1 MAYFSGQQ
9 GELWIDGKKAAR
21 VQGWEFS
28 TSVATLDTTSLGD
41 TDRTVTPGIRSTTGN
56 CTLFYYEENTGSKG
70 DASTLL
76 DKVIKARIAG
86 EGPGVAGAPE
96 KVMLKL
102 RVADGT
108 TVGRYLTGEAVITS
122 ASMAM
127 AVGSI
132 LSASVA
138 FELNGAPTEVNL

>member
-1 MAYFSGQQ
+1 
-9 GELWIDGKKAAR
+9 

-56 CTLFYYEENTGSKG
+56 CTLFYYEENPGDRG

-86 EGPGVAGAPE
+86 ESPGVAGAPE

-108 TVGRYLTGEAVITS
+108 TAGRYITGEAVITS

-132 LSASVA
+132 LSAQVS

>member
-56 CTLFYYEENTGSKG
+56 CTLFYYEENTGAKG

-76 DKVIKARIAG
+76 SKVIKARLSG
-86 EGPGVAGAPE
+86 QGPGVAGAPE

-108 TVGRYLTGEAVITS
+108 TAGRYITGEAVITS
-122 ASMAM
+122 ASMSM

-132 LSASVA
+132 LSAQVA

>member
-28 TSVATLDTTSLGD
+28 TSVATLDTTALGD

-76 DKVIKARIAG
+76 SKVIKARIAG

-96 KVMLKL
+96 TVTLKL

-108 TVGRYLTGEAVITS
+108 TAGRYLTGEAVITS
-122 ASMAM
+122 ASMSM

>member
-9 GELWIDGKKAAR
+9 GELWIDGKRAAR

-28 TSVATLDTTSLGD
+28 TSIATLDTTSLGD

-56 CTLFYYEENTGSKG
+56 CTLFYYEENTGTKG

-76 DKVIKARIAG
+76 SKVIKARIAG
-86 EGPGVAGAPE
+86 QDPGVAGAPE
-96 KVMLKL
+96 TVVLKL

-108 TVGRYLTGEAVITS
+108 TAGRYLTGEAVITS